1 MQINTDKPGT
11 KNIFFNE
18 DVLPKRDVS
27 ANIINP

>member
-11 KNIFFNE
+11 KDIFFNE

-27 ANIINP
+27 PNIISP